1 MPFWRLVGWDL
12 LILWRSGAAAAA
24 ITLLLAAAAFAS
36 YNGLRILEGHTTAI
50 AEAQAQALTQI
61 STDTATSSVQSPH
74 TVRLR
79 ILAAEPPLLDFA
91 AGRSGLDPVIG
102 EATPLTPLHRTFENY
117 QVDHPLSL
125 ALSRFDSAFLMTVVA
140 PLILVALCA
149 GLLDEEGRTGRL
161 ALLIAQGAQRGRIVL
176 ARVTARTMLV
186 ALPLVAALLAQA
198 FASGLEGARISAFMG
213 FLGVAILGL
222 LIWAGFCVA
231 LNCLVGQRVASA
243 IALFAVWLVLAATGP
258 SVITAAAQAFAPAPP
273 RLAFLADARRAEI
286 AAVKDAESLAQAY
299 LNDHPELEQGD
310 FDVPGW
316 ARSRYLVSQ
325 SVDQSLAP
333 FLSRFDASL
342 ERQIAIAASL
352 QALTPT
358 LAQSIAMTDIAG
370 TSARTALD
378 RQAEARTQVTAL
390 RKALGEAIM
399 GGRGVSA
406 AEAAS
411 WSVRFLPTQSAAA
424 WPSLASLMLWLA
436 AVWTLALA
444 AMRWKGRQFD

>member
-1 MPFWRLVGWDL
+1 
-12 LILWRSGAAAAA
+12 
-24 ITLLLAAAAFAS
+24 
-36 YNGLRILEGHTTAI
+36 
-50 AEAQAQALTQI
+50 
-61 STDTATSSVQSPH
+61 
-74 TVRLR
+74 
-79 ILAAEPPLLDFA
+79 
-91 AGRSGLDPVIG
+91 
-102 EATPLTPLHRTFENY
+102 
-117 QVDHPLSL
+117 
-125 ALSRFDSAFLMTVVA
+125 
-140 PLILVALCA
+140 
-149 GLLDEEGRTGRL
+149 
-161 ALLIAQGAQRGRIVL
+161 
-176 ARVTARTMLV
+176 
-186 ALPLVAALLAQA
+186 
-198 FASGLEGARISAFMG
+198 
-213 FLGVAILGL
+213 
-222 LIWAGFCVA
+222 
-231 LNCLVGQRVASA
+231 
-243 IALFAVWLVLAATGP
+243 LFAVWLVLAATGP
-258 SVITAAAQAFAPAPP
+258 SAITAAAQAFAPAPP

-390 RKALGEAIM
+390 RNALGEAIM

-436 AVWTLALA
+436 AVWSLALA
-444 AMRWKGRQFD
+444 AMRWKGRQSD